1 MYLYPRIKDDPLQNL
16 YKKIVSEENEIL
28 KELASQNDLTLID
41 TASLI
46 EKSDENF
53 VDAVHFYSKRYAA
66 ISTTHSRQDGYLNS
80 NLLFQETF

>member
-1 MYLYPRIKDDPLQNL
+1 MILKT

-46 EKSDENF
+46 EKVMKILLTQF
-53 VDAVHFYSKRYAA
+53 ILLQKVC
-66 ISTTHSRQDGYLNS
+66 GY
-80 NLLFQETF
+80 